1 MIFGYTEDEMV
12 GQSFHRLLPDDVDAD
27 AELKKIWEEVRKKGY
42 IKDLV
47 TKRKTKDGRIINVD
61 ISRTLIIASDGKI
74 IGSTAIVKD
83 VTRITEFEQRIYNAE
98 KLASI
103 GTLAAGVAHEINNP
117 LGVILGFT
125 ELLSERFPIGSQEH
139 KDLKVIEEN
148 GNLARKIVED
158 LLGFARVSEGLEEE
172 VEVKRSIETVLKIA
186 KITLR
191 VKRIDWTLRAPD
203 SLPKAKGD
211 TREFQ
216 QVIFNLINNAAT
228 AVPEIGGRI
237 TITVCKLDTMIEVNI
252 SDNGHGI
259 PRRVRPHIFDPFFT
273 TNEVGEGTGLG
284 LSLCY
289 GIVNKYNGSLNFIS
303 SSKEDLPDEPSGTTF
318 SVALPIVV
326 K

>member
-1 MIFGYTEDEMV
+1 MIFGYTEDEMI
-12 GQSFHRLLPDDVDAD
+12 GHSFHRLLPDDVDAD
-27 AELKKIWEEVRKKGY
+27 AELKAIWEEVSNKGY

-47 TKRKTKDGRIINVD
+47 TKRKTKNGRIINVD
-61 ISRTLIIASDGKI
+61 ISRTLVYSSKGKI

-83 VTRITEFEQRIYNAE
+83 VTRITEFDQRIYNAE

-125 ELLSERFPIGSQEH
+125 ELLSERFTSDSQEY

-148 GNLARKIVED
+148 GHLVKTIVED
-158 LLGFARVSEGLEEE
+158 LLSFARVSEGLEEE
-172 VEVKRSIETVLKIA
+172 VDVKCSIETVLKIA
-186 KITLR
+186 KITLLA
-191 VKRIDWTLRAPD
+191 KHIDWALRAPD
-203 SLPKAKGD
+203 SLPNARGD

-216 QVIFNLINNAAT
+216 QVVFNLISNAAA

-237 TITVCKLDTMIEVNI
+237 IITVCKLDDMIEINI

-259 PRRVRPHIFDPFFT
+259 PQRIRPNIFDPFFT
-273 TNEVGEGTGLG
+273 TKEVGEGTGLG

-289 GIVNKYNGSLNFIS
+289 GIVKKYRGRISFIS
-303 SSKEDLPDEPSGTTF
+303 SCKEDQPDEPSGTTF
-318 SVALPIVV
+318 TAALLIVER
-326 K
+326 